1 MGSKVPTRSYK
12 TIAAAGK
19 GHIEVT
25 RYLLQQG
32 ADMDRTAVDGMTPLL
47 VAAQLGHLEVVKFKV
62 QQGVD
67 KNKAMHNHTTPLTI
81 ALLNGHTEIAQYLI

>member
-1 MGSKVPTRSYK
+1 
-12 TIAAAGK
+12 
-19 GHIEVT
+19 
-25 RYLLQQG
+25 
-32 ADMDRTAVDGMTPLL
+32 MDRTAVDGMTPLL